1 MSDAQLLDLLA
12 HVHFLHDVEEDELH
26 ALAHALEKLE
36 FTPGEEIVLQGA
48 RADALFFITSGSVDL
63 MAGHPGK
70 PETLLTTLRP
80 GDTIGEMEIISP
92 QPWAVT
98 AIAVQPTTAYRW
110 DKRSIADF
118 VKTHPSTLRRLK
130 FSAHSIRL
138 SRRLRFKWLGKDEVV
153 HAVARKHPALF
164 YQALTLPIALLA
176 ASALLALW
184 GVFQES
190 TITIW
195 IAGGIVLMCLG
206 LGAWRWVDWRNDYYI
221 VTNRRVVWLE
231 KVVGI
236 YDNRLEAPLH
246 MVLSVSVSTDM
257 LGRTLGYGDV
267 IIRTY
272 TGRVTFR
279 NIGDPHAMAA
289 LIEEYWRRSRSHKDE
304 ADQEDLR
311 HMVRHRL
318 EPDSSPETLETV
330 QVQEEPHTDDIP
342 APSTGIGAF
351 NFKVRFEDKDVIT
364 YRKHW
369 AVLTRAISAP
379 SAAVLLLA
387 GVIGARLVGMIEFLE
402 LGSFL
407 LIACVGLIGV
417 ALWWL
422 YRYLDWANDL
432 YQITPSQIVD
442 VNKKPL
448 AREERKVAP
457 LENILG
463 TEVDRKGIFGLLLN
477 YGDVIANVGI
487 EQFTFHGVYDPLSVQ
502 QDIVH
507 AQEAFIHR
515 TQEQERQQRQDEM
528 IELINIYHDEYA
540 SQKKRGSGKQETQHD
555 GT

>member
-1 MSDAQLLDLLA
+1 MVDAQLLDLLS
-12 HVHFLHDVEEDELH
+12 HVHFLFDVGEDELH
-26 ALAHALEKLE
+26 ALAHTLDKLE
-36 FTPGEEIVLQGA
+36 FAPGEEIILQGA
-48 RADALFFITSGSVDL
+48 RADAIFFITSGSVDV
-63 MAGHPGK
+63 MTGQSGK
-70 PETLLTTLRP
+70 PETLLANLRA
-80 GDTIGEMEIISP
+80 GDTIGEMEIVSP
-92 QPWAVT
+92 QPWAAA
-98 AIAVQPTTAYRW
+98 AIAVQPTIAYRW
-110 DKRSIADF
+110 SKPSIAEF
-118 VKTHPSTLRRLK
+118 VKTHPSTLRRLR
-130 FSAHSIRL
+130 FSAQSTKL
-138 SRRLRFKWLGKDEVV
+138 SRRLRFNWLGGDEVV
-153 HAVARKHPALF
+153 HAVVRKHSALF
-164 YQALTLPIALLA
+164 YQALTLPVSLLA
-176 ASALLALW
+176 AAALLALW
-184 GVFQES
+184 GIFRES
-190 TITIW
+190 TLTIW

-206 LGAWRWVDWRNDYYI
+206 LGLWRWIDWRNDYYI
-221 VTNRRVVWLE
+221 LTNRRVVWLE

-279 NIGDPHAMAA
+279 NICDPHAMAA
-289 LIEEYWRRSRSHKDE
+289 LIEEYWRRSRSQKEE
-304 ADQEDLR
+304 ADHEDLR
-311 HMVRHRL
+311 SMVRQRL
-318 EPDSSPETLETV
+318 EPDPAPETLEAV
-330 QVQEEPHTDDIP
+330 QAQEELETADIP
-342 APSTGIGAF
+342 TPSAGIGAF

-379 SAAVLLLA
+379 SVVVLLLA
-387 GVIGARLVGMIEFLE
+387 GVIGARLVGMIEFLT

-407 LIACVGLIGV
+407 LIACMGMIGV

-442 VNKKPL
+442 VYKKPL

-463 TEVDRKGIFGLLLN
+463 TEVDRKGIFGILLN

-507 AQEAFIHR
+507 AQEAFIHSI
-515 TQEQERQQRQDEM
+515 QERERQQRQDEM
-528 IELINIYHDEYA
+528 IELINIYHDEVA
-540 SQKKRGSGKQETQHD
+540 SRKKRSSGKQETQHD